1 MEIDNT
7 VPCLAVNSEKRSG
20 NGLKKFASLWV
31 LGGGMFMWLILDK
44 LESIYFL

>member
-31 LGGGMFMWLILDK
+31 LGGGHVYVVNFIQN
-44 LESIYFL
+44 